1 MHAGALGQLD
11 FGSFAVVGVVLLV
24 VRRIPAD
31 FQVGNAHGYGLAERF
46 GFVAVINLNVCA
58 DGAVVVDPLRVAHR
72 EPYAAEGSVC
82 AELVVL
88 VTLEAVVFEQLGVR
102 YAVEKKVAVD
112 ARDVLSVYVVE
123 QRVPLRLEV
132 GFELARD
139 RALV

>member
-46 GFVAVINLNVCA
+46 GFVAVINLNVGA
-58 DGAVVVDPLRVAHR
+58 DGTVVVDPLRVAHR
-72 EPYAAEGSVC
+72 KPYAAKRSVC

-88 VTLEAVVFEQLGVR
+88 VALKTVVFEQLGVG
-102 YAVEKKVAVD
+102 YGVKEEVAVD
-112 ARDVLSVYVVE
+112 ASDVLAVNVVE
-123 QRVPLRLEV
+123 KCVPLRLEV